1 MIDWFAF
8 LVVFVSALTA
18 SMVVVATYSLGL
30 RLLSASGRIPIV
42 EPAEFTDAI
51 TVMSPAEI
59 EYAAKRARKAAKKN
73 PLTESQKRAYFIG
86 AWACFVV
93 CGLAVLYGIYL
104 IVPAL
109 HG

>member
-51 TVMSPAEI
+51 TVMTPAEV

-73 PLTESQKRAYFIG
+73 PLTEGQKKASFVG
-86 AWACFVV
+86 ACTCFVV
-93 CGLAVLYGIYL
+93 CGLAVIYGIYL